1 MGQSTIPP
9 TPEGIDLTGK
19 TIIITGGNAGLG
31 YEAAR
36 QFLALNASRVILAV
50 RSRTKGL
57 EAASALKD
65 TYPAATVEVFDLDLD
80 DYQSGLQFAQKV
92 KTEVKELDILLNNG
106 GVNIMSYQKSKSRHE
121 RVMQG
126 MQASDH
132 LVGGRQPC

>member
-9 TPEGIDLTGK
+9 TPEGTDLTGK

>member
-1 MGQSTIPP
+1 MGQPLIPP
-9 TPEGIDLTGK
+9 TPEGTDLTGK

-106 GVNIMSYQKSKSRHE
+106 GVNIMSYQKSKSGHE

>member
-1 MGQSTIPP
+1 MGQPLIPP
-9 TPEGIDLTGK
+9 TPEGTDLTGK

-36 QFLALNASRVILAV
+36 QFLTLRASRVILAV

-65 TYPAATVEVFDLDLD
+65 TYPAATIETFDLDLD

-106 GVNIMSYQKSKSRHE
+106 GVNIMSYQKSKSGHE

-132 LVGGRQPC
+132 PVGGRLSC